1 VTIRYKSLTGNG
13 QDANIEITTLGDG
26 VPTMAPTASCGGVGR
41 FQLDLQID
49 QYAFETAWELIDDDT
64 NDVFYDEI
72 NDLYATAPKENHFSN
87 KQYTYPVNGA
97 DYYCLDEGKC
107 YTFKITDTYGD
118 GLKAGQG
125 GSYSGTLDGDVKFQG
140 DGNFESL
147 DVRKFCVGGGNNN
160 PKPTTKA
167 PTMKPTKAPTKKPT
181 KSPTN
186 KPTKRPTKKPTKSPT
201 NKPTKSPTNK
211 PTKAPTK
218 KPTKSPS
225 NKPTNPPVDKPTK
238 SPTKKPTKSPTKAPV
253 DDNDDTCKDDSKFLW
268 KGQKKKNCKWVGKGT
283 DPKIVKKCKRS
294 NGDGKKV
301 QDYCPQTCAKV
312 KQGPCA

>member
-1 VTIRYKSLTGNG
+1 MG
-13 QDANIEITTLGDG
+13 
-26 VPTMAPTASCGGVGR
+26 
-41 FQLDLQID
+41 
-49 QYAFETAWELIDDDT
+49 
-64 NDVFYDEI
+64 
-72 NDLYATAPKENHFSN
+72 
-87 KQYTYPVNGA
+87 
-97 DYYCLDEGKC
+97 
-107 YTFKITDTYGD
+107 YGD

-160 PKPTTKA
+160 PKPNTKA
-167 PTMKPTKAPTKKPT
+167 PTMKPTKA
-181 KSPTN
+181 
-186 KPTKRPTKKPTKSPT
+186 PT

-253 DDNDDTCKDDSKFLW
+253 DNNDDTCKDDSKFLW
-268 KGQKKKNCKWVGKGT
+268 KGQK
-283 DPKIVKKCKRS
+283 
-294 NGDGKKV
+294 
-301 QDYCPQTCAKV
+301 
-312 KQGPCA
+312 